1 MDESVIVLLIGAVA
15 YQLGSAVLVPCSRD
29 RRFGLGPSGHIP
41 GKHRRYTADD
51 LVRLRRMLSFARGR
65 SSGGPAARPA
75 VSRSALRMP
84 IHDGDG
90 SGALAVERANRAV
103 RGPARSATRLDGRTL
118 WSRVGDTWRRV
129 ARDGPGTNCLEV
141 ESAKRRGVVACPAHV
156 TKIDP
161 ARLAAECPHLV
172 LAGPVWSAVRAARDY
187 GRPGSS
193 GRGDAGRLGHCRGS
207 LIYRFPNEQL
217 RAHCQR
223 QLNH

>member
-15 YQLGSAVLVPCSRD
+15 YQLGSAVLVPCSRG
-29 RRFGLGPSGHIP
+29 RRSGLGPSGHIP

-118 WSRVGDTWRRV
+118 WSRVEATRGGAWRATDLGRTAWKLSPRSVVAWSHAPRTSQRSTRLDSLRSARIWCWPGRFGRPSAPHGTTGDRV
-129 ARDGPGTNCLEV
+129 CLE
-141 ESAKRRGVVACPAHV
+141 EAMQVVSD
-156 TKIDP
+156 T
-161 ARLAAECPHLV
+161 AAV
-172 LAGPVWSAVRAARDY
+172 L
-187 GRPGSS
+187 
-193 GRGDAGRLGHCRGS
+193 
-207 LIYRFPNEQL
+207 
-217 RAHCQR
+217 
-223 QLNH
+223 